1 MSQLSRFG
9 TDDSNKGSRFMC
21 RHTHVLSSILFM
33 VFFLLVNPK
42 NLEFSSSGS
51 LKLHEEAPSV
61 LFIVFFLLINP
72 KNLEFPSSDSLNLYE
87 VGIERSFFGLFLLV
101 NPKNLEFSSSDSL
114 KLWRSTKHSF

>member
-51 LKLHEEAPSV
+51 L
-61 LFIVFFLLINP
+61 
-72 KNLEFPSSDSLNLYE
+72 NLYE
-87 VGIERSFFGLFLLV
+87 VGIERSFCGLFLLV

-114 KLWRSTKHSF
+114 KLWRSTEHSF